1 MTSKELAQ
9 EVAAT
14 ILACTD
20 RVVGIG
26 SKQYSFD
33 DGTQKFES
41 MDLPELF
48 DMASEELED
57 IIAYAVMLRIRLQTL
72 KDVIHAR
79 TPRNGQDAER

>member
-1 MTSKELAQ
+1 MTSKELAH

-33 DGTQKFES
+33 DGSQKFENL
-41 MDLPELF
+41 DLPELY

-57 IIAYAVMLRIRLQTL
+57 IIAYAVMLRIRIQRL
-72 KDVIHAR
+72 K
-79 TPRNGQDAER
+79 ELL